1 LSIEDWYRK
10 YKEPESRKMHDEL
23 FKTTTEYNYHMF
35 GVAYG
40 MYIIYELLGKY
51 KEQSDMLYVNELMK
65 IIKSCAELSEKEINT
80 YFSRL
85 VGDIETK

>member
-1 LSIEDWYRK
+1 MSIEDYYRK

-40 MYIIYELLGKY
+40 MYIIYDLLGKY
-51 KEQSDMLYVNELMK
+51 KKQSNILYADELMK
-65 IIKSCAELSEKEINT
+65 TLKTVAELSEKEINV

-85 VGDIETK
+85 IADKE